1 MGAKHIDAHT
11 EKTYGTNGKID
22 SMAVGSD
29 FVHLHVHTEYSML
42 DGLSRLPQLV
52 EKAKSLGQTALA
64 ITDHG
69 GMYGALHFYNTCK
82 KNGIK
87 PIVGC
92 EFYMSK
98 GSLTEKQTRPGSDQ
112 FHLTVL
118 AQNFKGY
125 QNINQMV
132 TAANFGG
139 FSYRPRID
147 KDLLFRHSEGLIITS
162 GCPNSIFNKLIR
174 DGKMEE
180 AEALLAEYAT
190 HFKDRFY
197 IEIQSHPKLE
207 FLEDLTPKQV
217 ELARKLNLP
226 LVATNDVHYVEED
239 EAPAQDALLCVQ
251 TRKLISDSNRMT
263 MMDSPDYYLR
273 STEEMIELFTDY
285 PEAIANTVKIAE
297 QCNIEIPTGQLI
309 FPNFPIPKNET
320 QESFLQKMTFER
332 AKKVLGKLT
341 PEVTKR
347 LDYELGIINQKG
359 YATYFLITQD
369 FVNWAKDG
377 GIAVGPGRGSAA
389 GSLVSYVLGITSID
403 PILHGLAFE
412 RFLNPQRPTPPDIDL
427 DFADTRRDEVISYV
441 AEKYGHDHVAHVITF
456 GRMEARVAVRDIG
469 RVMGLPYEDPDKIAK
484 LIPNDPGRKTPLK
497 KAIQEVA
504 ELGQYYQQPKFK
516 KLLDLAMKVEGA
528 IRHSSVHAAAIIITD
543 KPLSNYV
550 ATQKD
555 SKSGKTITQYD
566 MYALDCNIDDNAI
579 GLLKF
584 DFLGLRNLSIIQNAL
599 QLIKTHK
606 KVDIDINKI
615 PIDDKKTF
623 ELLASGDTSG
633 VFQLESAGMRR
644 VARNLKPSQFSD
656 ITAMVALFRPGP
668 MDLIPQFIEGKHAPE
683 TIQYPHESLKPI
695 LKETYGVMV
704 YQEQILQIAN
714 VMAGYSLG
722 EADILRRAIG
732 KKKKKLLDENKKVF
746 VDNSVGKGYKRSVAN
761 KVWEYIEAF
770 ANYGF
775 NKAHAASYAMIA
787 YQTAYLKANYPVE
800 YMTALMS
807 VESGSTSMNRDIKI
821 AGAIE
826 NCKNMGVIILPPD
839 INKSDDDFTI
849 EPNPS
854 SLQNQAIR
862 LGFNAVKHVGS
873 AAIENILEVRA
884 GVGKF
889 TSLTQFVA
897 KTDGRK
903 VNKSSLESL
912 IKVGALDQFGTRS
925 SMLEN
930 LESIRNTASQ
940 LQSSLEGQDML
951 FEGVIN
957 EDETLQD
964 NFPELTEYPKQ
975 ELLSFEKELLGI
987 YLTDH
992 PMAHALK
999 SVERRATKTI
1009 AELDH
1014 TVHNEQI
1021 FLFGGV
1027 ISQVREVST
1036 RKSGKTM
1043 AFLTL
1048 EDRTGKIPVVVFP
1061 KLFEQEKNILVPDAV
1076 VLLKGKVD
1084 YREDEMQLI
1093 AEAVSSPDITELN
1106 HTATGVHKEIFI
1118 PRKTSPETLQELGKL
1133 LKSKPGSESVVVL
1146 IPNGSKPER
1155 MVLPYGVNWDNK
1167 LEKEIAKLL
1176 N

>member
-1 MGAKHIDAHT
+1 
-11 EKTYGTNGKID
+11 
-22 SMAVGSD
+22 
-29 FVHLHVHTEYSML
+29 ML

-69 GMYGALHFYNTCK
+69 GMYGALHFYNACK
-82 KNGIK
+82 KGGIK
-87 PIVGC
+87 PIIGC

-98 GSLTEKQTRPGSDQ
+98 GSLTEKQTKPGSDQ

-132 TAANFGG
+132 TTANFDG

-147 KDLLFRHSEGLIITS
+147 KDLLFKHSEGLIITS
-162 GCPNSIFNKLIR
+162 GCPSSIFNKLIR

-180 AEALLAEYAT
+180 AEALLKEYAN

-251 TRKLISDSNRMT
+251 TRKLISDDNRMT

-273 STEEMIELFTDY
+273 STEEMVELFTDY

-297 QCNIEIPTGQLI
+297 QCDIEIPTGQLI
-309 FPNFPIPKNET
+309 FPDFPIPKNET

-341 PEVTKR
+341 PEITER

-369 FVNWAKDG
+369 FVNWAKDN

-469 RVMGLPYEDPDKIAK
+469 RVLGLPYEDPDKIAK

-599 QLIKTHK
+599 KLIKTHK
-606 KVDIDINKI
+606 KVEIDIDKI

-644 VARNLKPSQFSD
+644 VARSLKPSQFSD

-668 MDLIPQFIEGKHAPE
+668 MDLIPQFIEGKHATE
-683 TIQYPHESLKPI
+683 TIQYPHESLEPI

-746 VDNSVGKGYKRSVAN
+746 VDNSVEKGYERSVAN

-807 VESGSTSMNRDIKI
+807 IESASTSMNRDIKI
-821 AGAIE
+821 ASAIE

-849 EPNPS
+849 EHHPD

-862 LGFNAVKHVGS
+862 LGFNAVKHAGS
-873 AAIENILEVRA
+873 ATIENILEVRA
-884 GVGKF
+884 NLGKF
-889 TSLTQFVA
+889 TSLTQFIA

-964 NFPELTEYPKQ
+964 NFPQLTEYPEQ

-999 SVERRATKTI
+999 SVEQRATKTI

-1061 KLFEQEKNILVPDAV
+1061 KLFEQEKSTLVPDAV

-1093 AEAVSSPDITELN
+1093 AEAVSSPDTAELN
-1106 HTATGVHKEIFI
+1106 HTAAGVHKEIFI

-1146 IPNGSKPER
+1146 IPNGGKPER
-1155 MVLPYGVNWDNK
+1155 MVLPYGVNWNKK

>member
-1 MGAKHIDAHT
+1 MVTK
-11 EKTYGTNGKID
+11 
-22 SMAVGSD
+22 SD

-42 DGLSRLPQLV
+42 DGLSRIPQLV
-52 EKAKSLGQTALA
+52 EKAKALGQTALA

-69 GMYGALHFYNTCK
+69 GMYGALHFYNACK
-82 KNGIK
+82 KNDIK
-87 PIVGC
+87 PIIGC

-98 GSLTEKQTRPGSDQ
+98 NSAKEKQVRPGSDQ
-112 FHLTVL
+112 FHITVL

-125 QNINQMV
+125 QNINQLV
-132 TAANFGG
+132 TLANFDG

-147 KDLLFRHSEGLIITS
+147 KELLFKYSEGLIITS
-162 GCPNSIFNKLIR
+162 GCPSSIFNKLIR

-180 AEALLAEYAT
+180 AEELLKEYAT
-190 HFKDRFY
+190 NFPGRFY
-197 IEIQSHPKLE
+197 IEIQAHPKLE
-207 FLEDLTPKQV
+207 FLERLTPKQV

-251 TRKLISDSNRMT
+251 TRKLISDDNRMT
-263 MMDSPDYYLR
+263 MMDSPDYYLK
-273 STEEMIELFTDY
+273 STEEMIELFSDY
-285 PEAIANTVKIAE
+285 PDAIANTVKIAE
-297 QCNIEIPTGQLI
+297 QCNVEIPTGQLI
-309 FPNFPIPKNET
+309 FPNFPIPKGET

-332 AKKVLGKLT
+332 AEKILGKIT
-341 PEVTKR
+341 PEIKER

-369 FVNWAKDG
+369 FVNWAKNN
-377 GIAVGPGRGSAA
+377 GISVGPGRGSAA
-389 GSLVSYVLGITSID
+389 GSLVSYSLGITSID
-403 PILHGLAFE
+403 PIQHGLAFE

-441 AEKYGHDHVAHVITF
+441 AKKYGHDHVAHVITF
-456 GRMEARVAVRDIG
+456 GRMEARVSIRDIG
-469 RVMGLPYEDPDKIAK
+469 RVLGMPYEDPDKIAK
-484 LIPNDPGRKTPLK
+484 LVPNDPGHKTPLK

-516 KLLDLAMKVEGA
+516 KLIDLAMKVEGV

-584 DFLGLRNLSIIQNAL
+584 DFLGLRNLSIIQTAL

-606 KVDIDINKI
+606 KTDIDINKI
-615 PIDDKKTF
+615 PLDDKKTF
-623 ELLASGDTSG
+623 DLLAGGDTSG

-644 VARNLKPSQFSD
+644 VARSLKPSQFSD

-668 MDLIPQFIEGKHAPE
+668 MDLIPQFIEGKHSPE
-683 TIQYPHESLKPI
+683 TIQYPHESLEPI

-732 KKKKKLLDENKKVF
+732 KKKKKLLDENKKIF
-746 VDNSVGKGYKRSVAN
+746 VDNAVKKGYEKQTAS

-807 VESGSTSMNRDIKI
+807 VESASTSMNRDIKI
-821 AGAIE
+821 SSAID
-826 NCKNMGVIILPPD
+826 NCKSMGVVILPPD

-849 EPNPS
+849 EEHPD

-862 LGFNAVKHVGS
+862 LGFNAIKHVGS
-873 AAIENILEVRA
+873 AAIENILELRRNI
-884 GVGKF
+884 GKF
-889 TSLTQFVA
+889 TSLTQFIS
-897 KTDGRK
+897 KSDGRK

-912 IKVGALDQFGTRS
+912 IKVGALDEFGTRA

-964 NFPELTEYPKQ
+964 NFPKLTEYPKQ
-975 ELLSFEKELLGI
+975 ELLSFEKELLGL

-999 SVERRATKTI
+999 AVEQRATKTI

-1043 AFLTL
+1043 AFITL

-1061 KLFEQEKNILVPDAV
+1061 KLYEQEKSILVQDAV

-1084 YREDEMQLI
+1084 YREEEMQLI
-1093 AEAVSSPDITELN
+1093 AEAVSAPETSELD
-1106 HTATGVHKEIFI
+1106 HSAAGVHKEIFI
-1118 PRKTSPETLQELGKL
+1118 PRKTTPETLRDLGKL
-1133 LKSKPGSESVVVL
+1133 LKSIPGSDSVVVL
-1146 IPNGSKPER
+1146 IPNGGKPER
-1155 MVLPYGVNWDNK
+1155 MVLPYGVNWSSK
-1167 LEKEIAKLL
+1167 LEKQITEILK
-1176 N
+1176 